1 MFGIIRQSLVP
12 IRAEA
17 SHRSEMA
24 SQLLF
29 GEHYRVLNNDT
40 EKDWIRIICAFDN
53 YEGWI
58 SRLQHTEISEA
69 YFEQI
74 ESSDY
79 KVSLDLSSPIL
90 FKKERMNILLGSV
103 LPFGSNELFKMEET
117 LAFGGESKPL
127 SQKWKMPQMKELA
140 LKYLNTPYL
149 WGGRSPFGIDCSGFT
164 QEVFK
169 ICGYKLNRDAS
180 QQFLQGVEIEFENAK
195 AGDLAFFGNDDKID
209 HVGLI
214 LEENRI
220 IHASG
225 HVKIDT
231 ISEVGI
237 QNAGGEFTHKLK
249 GVRRL
254 INK

>member
-12 IRAEA
+12 IRVEA
-17 SHRSEMA
+17 SHRSEMV
-24 SQLLF
+24 SQQLF
-29 GEHYRVLNNDT
+29 GEHYRVLDNDT
-40 EKDWIRIICAFDN
+40 EKYWLRISSAFDN

-58 SRLQHTEISEA
+58 CRLQHTEISEA

-79 KVSLDLSSPIL
+79 KISLDLSSPIL

-127 SQKWKMPQMKELA
+127 SQQLKMPYMKDIA
-140 LKYLNTPYL
+140 LKYLNAPYL

-164 QEVFK
+164 QQVFK
-169 ICGYKLNRDAS
+169 ICGFRLNRDAS
-180 QQFLQGVEIEFENAK
+180 QQFLQGLEVAFENAK
-195 AGDLAFFGNDDKID
+195 AGDLAFFGTEDKID

-214 LEENRI
+214 LEESKI

-225 HVKIDT
+225 YVKINE
-231 ISEVGI
+231 INGIGI
-237 QNAGGEFTHKLK
+237 QQTNGEFTHKLK